1 MSQRS
6 RLIWRCRRGIREMDI
21 LLLDYLETHYDTA
34 TVENQ
39 NTFEELLE
47 ENDLDILSWIMEKTS
62 PDEKYIKLIKF
73 IRESATN
80 SIDNSN
86 K

>member
-1 MSQRS
+1 MKPKQS
-6 RLIWRCRRGIREMDI
+6 
-21 LLLDYLETHYDTA
+21 A
-34 TVENQ
+34 N
-39 NTFEELLE
+39 
-47 ENDLDILSWIMEKTS
+47 ILSELPEEDQKEITYRLATMEKTS

-80 SIDNSN
+80 SKDNSN

>member
-21 LLLDYLETHYDTA
+21 LLLGYLETHYDTA

-62 PDEKYIKLIKF
+62 PDEKYINLISF

-80 SIDNSN
+80 SKKISN
-86 K
+86 

>member
-1 MSQRS
+1 
-6 RLIWRCRRGIREMDI
+6 MDI

-47 ENDLDILSWIMEKTS
+47 ENDLDILSWMMEKTS

-80 SIDNSN
+80 SKDNSN

>member
-1 MSQRS
+1 MNQRS

-21 LLLDYLETHYDTA
+21 LLQNYLETHYDGA
-34 TVENQ
+34 SSEEQ

-47 ENDLDILSWIMEKTS
+47 ETDLDVLSWIMEKTF
-62 PDEKYIKLIKF
+62 PDEKYIKLIAS

-80 SIDNSN
+80 SKNISN
-86 K
+86 

>member
-1 MSQRS
+1 MSERS

-21 LLLDYLETHYDTA
+21 LLLDYLENHYDNAST
-34 TVENQ
+34 EEQ
-39 NTFEELLE
+39 NVFEELLE
-47 ENDLDILSWIMEKTS
+47 ETDLDILSWVMERTS
-62 PDEKYIKLIKF
+62 PDEKYIKLITF

-80 SIDNSN
+80 Y

>member
-1 MSQRS
+1 
-6 RLIWRCRRGIREMDI
+6 MDI
-21 LLLDYLETHYDTA
+21 LLLDYLETYYDKA
-34 TVENQ
+34 SIEDQ

-73 IRESATN
+73 IRDSATN
-80 SIDNSN
+80 SKDNSN

>member
-1 MSQRS
+1 
-6 RLIWRCRRGIREMDI
+6 MDI
-21 LLLDYLETHYDTA
+21 LLLGYLETHYDTA

-47 ENDLDILSWIMEKTS
+47 ENDLDILSWMMEKTS

-80 SIDNSN
+80 SKDNSN